1 MHTLSKGVE
10 KMTESMHT
18 LTMGMDALVAGLRSA
33 ARRCR
38 RSAAR
43 QGTRGRRGAR
53 SVGPFGLPWA
63 MYRQTMAGVRE
74 VYEPAGGAQ

>member
-1 MHTLSKGVE
+1 MSKGLE
-10 KMTESMHT
+10 RMAESMRALT
-18 LTMGMDALVAGLRSA
+18 LGMDALASGLRSA

-53 SVGPFGLPWA
+53 SVGPFGLPWVK
-63 MYRQTMAGVRE
+63 YRETMKGVRAG
-74 VYEPAGGAQ
+74 YETSEDER